1 MSFQKVTWEYK
12 GVRFPLSVTKE
23 NLDAMPSYH
32 IRDDDIVVASFGKTG
47 STWLLRVILKILEAA
62 GEIKD
67 GVEYECR
74 DVGPIEMI
82 RPSATQPGYIRQ
94 ADMPSPRV
102 LKTHLPIQF
111 APLGVSE
118 PEKKV
123 KVLVP
128 MRNPKDT
135 VVSLFHFAHNM
146 WKLRDFKATIPWDE
160 FAQNFII
167 GKVGFGDY
175 CDHVLGW
182 WQMRDDPHF
191 LFIKYEDMKKDYFK
205 RGIKEAIYIRALQP
219 SLNRD
224 GGRYRLQTTFDPLL
238 TSHDLFSAVKTIVT
252 FLEVDLNE
260 STMKDVADACTF
272 DNMKAALG
280 NSEIPEIRMLVR
292 KGIVGDWK
300 NMLSPEQSKAFD
312 AWYEKKLG
320 GTGINFEFE

>member
-23 NLDAMPSYH
+23 NLEAMPSYH

-111 APLGVSE
+111 APLGVSK
-118 PEKKV
+118 PGKKV

-146 WKLRDFKATIPWDE
+146 WKLRNVKATIPWDD
-160 FAQNFII
+160 FAQNFIT

-191 LFIKYEDMKKDYFK
+191 LFIKYEDMKKD
-205 RGIKEAIYIRALQP
+205 
-219 SLNRD
+219 
-224 GGRYRLQTTFDPLL
+224 
-238 TSHDLFSAVKTIVT
+238 LFGAVKTIVT
-252 FLEVDLNE
+252 FMEVDLNE
-260 STMKDVADACTF
+260 STMKDVAEACTF

-300 NMLSPEQSKAFD
+300 NMFSQEQSKAFD

-320 GTGINFEFE
+320 GTGIDLEFE